1 MSECPV
7 CRASVFGSPRFC
19 GECGTPLGRPGLR
32 KGLNVRRLT
41 PLIPGLSHLWM
52 GHLFTGC
59 VALFGSFLSLI
70 YLLVGPMDPPRL
82 AWRLMYWGI
91 FWVLWAGLWTMHVN
105 KRRLAYPSTEQVV
118 SYLFVMLLVANLFM
132 TFLIAFVFFGS

>member
-1 MSECPV
+1 
-7 CRASVFGSPRFC
+7 
-19 GECGTPLGRPGLR
+19 
-32 KGLNVRRLT
+32 
-41 PLIPGLSHLWM
+41 M